1 MTYSPRRALRVLAE
15 EFGCDATV
23 ESIARQVYKQTECG
37 CYFDIVGE
45 NIIVGTIVEGS
56 DAEHTVELDLVEYEE
71 DNAGDGCLASD
82 VNAALVEC
90 EIFVEEQW
98 HDAERDCEIYDAI
111 YGDNGVDL
119 LDW

>member
-15 EFGCDATV
+15 ELRCNATA
-23 ESIARQVYKQTECG
+23 ESVATTVYHKTKLN
-37 CYFDIVGE
+37 CYFDFAGSV
-45 NIIVGTIVEGS
+45 IIIGTIIEDS
-56 DAEHTVELDLVEYEE
+56 DAEHTVELDLAEYEE
-71 DNAGDGCLASD
+71 DNDGDGCLASD
-82 VNAALVEC
+82 VNAAIVEC
-90 EIFVEEQW
+90 EIFVEEQR